1 MAEIE
6 VVAPN
11 LKRRLSGVTATVV
24 RLIPVQARMIGIV
37 ATGPGLPAEL
47 PHIPLARAATL
58 PRDRWRVWHAR
69 RNTEMALGL
78 ILRHLLRRRYRL
90 LFTSAAQ
97 RRHTGFTRWL
107 IRRQDALIAT
117 SPQAAS
123 YLERPA
129 TVILHGVDTA
139 IFQPAPRREA
149 LRRQLGL
156 DPEAVL
162 IGCFGRVRAQKGVDL
177 LVEAALRT
185 FPRHPRAQLI
195 FTGRIT
201 PDNRAFAD
209 GLIARADAAGLG
221 DRIRFLGEIPWEDVV
236 RHYQALDL
244 FAAPARWEGFG
255 LTPLEAMA
263 CGVPVVASRV
273 GAYETLIRD
282 GEIVDGQPGIEEIR
296 AWALSTFNL
305 SEGQLTSYLDTAWA
319 RLNESSNLGSSA
331 AQAGLTAGHVLTGM
345 AIAMFTLFF
354 FLFDGPA
361 IWAWIVRLFPRS
373 ARANIVSGGRIAWGQ
388 LQAFTRA
395 TIDQIP
401 E

>member
-1 MAEIE
+1 MPEPMQIE

-11 LKRRLSGVTATVV
+11 LKKRLSGVTATVV

-37 ATGPGLPAEL
+37 ATGPGLPSDL

-78 ILRHLLRRRYRL
+78 ILRHVLRRRYRL

-129 TVILHGVDTA
+129 TVILHGVDTQV
-139 IFQPAPRREA
+139 FHPAENRAA
-149 LRRQLGL
+149 LRREMGL
-156 DPEAVL
+156 DPDALLV
-162 IGCFGRVRAQKGVDL
+162 GCFGRVRAQKGVDL
-177 LVEAALRT
+177 LVEAALRV
-185 FPRHPRAQLI
+185 FPRHPRAQLV
-195 FTGRIT
+195 FSGRIT

-209 GLIARADAAGLG
+209 ELMAKARAAGLD
-221 DRIRFLGEIPWEDVV
+221 DRIRFLGEIPWDEVV
-236 RHYQALDL
+236 KLYRTLDL

-263 CGVPVVASRV
+263 SGVPVIAARV

-282 GEIVDGQPGIEEIR
+282 GETGTLIPREDVDALAAALDRWLSDDAGR
-296 AWALSTFNL
+296 A
-305 SEGQLTSYLDTAWA
+305 
-319 RLNESSNLGSSA
+319 A
-331 AQAGLTAGHVLTGM
+331 AGRA
-345 AIAMFTLFF
+345 
-354 FLFDGPA
+354 
-361 IWAWIVRLFPRS
+361 
-373 ARANIVSGGRIAWGQ
+373 ARAHVEENHAIESEARAIVAVYRRLLETGR
-388 LQAFTRA
+388 
-395 TIDQIP
+395 
-401 E
+401 

>member
-37 ATGPGLPAEL
+37 ATGPGLPPEL

-58 PRDRWRVWHAR
+58 PRNRWRVWHAR

-78 ILRHLLRRRYRL
+78 VLRHVLRRRYRL

-97 RRHTGFTRWL
+97 RRHTGLTRWL
-107 IRRQDALIAT
+107 IRRQDGLIAT
-117 SPQAAS
+117 SPQAAR

-129 TVILHGVDTA
+129 TVILHGVDTTV
-139 IFQPAPRREA
+139 FRPAPDRAA
-149 LRRQLGL
+149 LRRVLGL
-156 DPEAVL
+156 DRDAVL
-162 IGCFGRVRAQKGVDL
+162 VGCFGRVRAQKGVDL
-177 LVEAALRT
+177 LVDAALRV

-195 FTGRIT
+195 LTGRIT

-209 GLIARADAAGLG
+209 GLIAQAQAAGLG
-221 DRIRFLGEIPWEDVV
+221 DRIRFLGEIPWEQVV
-236 RHYQALDL
+236 RHYQAMDL

-263 CGVPVVASRV
+263 CGVPVIASRA

-282 GEIVDGQPGIEEIR
+282 GETGTLIPRGDADALIAAMDRWLSDDAGRVAAGRAARHDIEAE
-296 AWALSTFNL
+296 
-305 SEGQLTSYLDTAWA
+305 
-319 RLNESSNLGSSA
+319 
-331 AQAGLTAGHVLTGM
+331 
-345 AIAMFTLFF
+345 
-354 FLFDGPA
+354 
-361 IWAWIVRLFPRS
+361 
-373 ARANIVSGGRIAWGQ
+373 ARAIVQVYRRLLA
-388 LQAFTRA
+388 
-395 TIDQIP
+395 
-401 E
+401 

>member
-1 MAEIE
+1 MTERAMTNPSAIE

-37 ATGPGLPAEL
+37 ATGPGLPSDL

-78 ILRHLLRRRYRL
+78 ILRHLLRRHYRL

-107 IRRQDALIAT
+107 IRRQEALIAT
-117 SPQAAS
+117 SAQAAS

-139 IFQPAPRREA
+139 VFHPAADRA
-149 LRRQLGL
+149 TLRHELGL

-177 LVEAALRT
+177 LVEAALQVL
-185 FPRHPRAQLI
+185 PRHPRAQLL
-195 FTGRIT
+195 FSGRIT
-201 PDNRAFAD
+201 PDNRGFAD
-209 GLIARADAAGLG
+209 ALIARANAAGLG
-221 DRIRFLGEIPWEDVV
+221 DRIRFLGEIPWDRVV
-236 RHYQALDL
+236 RLYRALDL

-263 CGVPVVASRV
+263 SGVPVIAARV

-282 GEIVDGQPGIEEIR
+282 GETGTLIPRDDAGALAEALDRWLSDDIAREAAGR
-296 AWALSTFNL
+296 A
-305 SEGQLTSYLDTAWA
+305 
-319 RLNESSNLGSSA
+319 
-331 AQAGLTAGHVLTGM
+331 
-345 AIAMFTLFF
+345 
-354 FLFDGPA
+354 
-361 IWAWIVRLFPRS
+361 
-373 ARANIVSGGRIAWGQ
+373 ARAHVEAHHAIEGEASAITAVYRQLLDGR
-388 LQAFTRA
+388 
-395 TIDQIP
+395 P
-401 E
+401 

>member
-1 MAEIE
+1 MADIE

-37 ATGPGLPAEL
+37 ATGPGLPPAL
-47 PHIPLARAATL
+47 PHIPLARAASL

-107 IRRQDALIAT
+107 IRQQDALIAT

-129 TVILHGVDTA
+129 TVILHGVDLSV
-139 IFQPAPRREA
+139 FHPAPDRAA
-149 LRRQLGL
+149 LRATLGFA
-156 DPEAVL
+156 PEDIV

-177 LVEAALRT
+177 LVEAALRL
-185 FPRHPRAQLI
+185 FPDRPRARLI
-195 FTGRIT
+195 LSGRIT
-201 PDNRAFAD
+201 SDNQAFAD
-209 GLIARADAAGLG
+209 DLKARIAQAGLS
-221 DRIRFLGEIPWEDVV
+221 DRIRFLGELPWEDVV
-236 RHYQALDL
+236 RNYQALDL

-255 LTPLEAMA
+255 LTPLEAAA
-263 CGVPVVASRV
+263 CGVPTVAARV

-282 GEIVDGQPGIEEIR
+282 GE
-296 AWALSTFNL
+296 T
-305 SEGQLTSYLDTAWA
+305 
-319 RLNESSNLGSSA
+319 GSLVPRDDA
-331 AQAGLTAGHVLTGM
+331 DALTAALARWLDDDAGRAAAG
-345 AIAMFTLFF
+345 AA
-354 FLFDGPA
+354 
-361 IWAWIVRLFPRS
+361 
-373 ARANIVSGGRIAWGQ
+373 ARAHVAQNHAIEGEARAIVAVYRKLLA
-388 LQAFTRA
+388 
-395 TIDQIP
+395 
-401 E
+401 

>member
-1 MAEIE
+1 MIEPDRIE

-37 ATGPGLPAEL
+37 ATGPGLPPEL

-107 IRRQDALIAT
+107 IRRQEALIAT

-139 IFQPAPRREA
+139 VFHPAADRTA
-149 LRRQLGL
+149 LRRELGL
-156 DPEAVL
+156 DPDAVL

-177 LVEAALRT
+177 LVEAALQV
-185 FPRHPRAQLI
+185 FPRHPRAQLL
-195 FTGRIT
+195 FSGRIT
-201 PDNRAFAD
+201 SDNRGFAEA
-209 GLIARADAAGLG
+209 LIARANAAGLG
-221 DRIRFLGEIPWEDVV
+221 DRIRFLGEIPWERVV
-236 RHYQALDL
+236 QLYRALDL

-263 CGVPVVASRV
+263 SGVPVIAARV

-282 GEIVDGQPGIEEIR
+282 GETGTLIPRDDAGALAAALDRWLSDDAGREAAGR
-296 AWALSTFNL
+296 A
-305 SEGQLTSYLDTAWA
+305 
-319 RLNESSNLGSSA
+319 
-331 AQAGLTAGHVLTGM
+331 
-345 AIAMFTLFF
+345 
-354 FLFDGPA
+354 
-361 IWAWIVRLFPRS
+361 
-373 ARANIVSGGRIAWGQ
+373 ARAHVEAHHAIEDEASAIVAVYRQLLGGR
-388 LQAFTRA
+388 R
-395 TIDQIP
+395 
-401 E
+401 

>member
-1 MAEIE
+1 MIEPDRIE

-37 ATGPGLPAEL
+37 ATGPGLPPEL

-107 IRRQDALIAT
+107 IRRQEALIAT

-139 IFQPAPRREA
+139 VFHPAADRAA
-149 LRRQLGL
+149 LRRELGL
-156 DPEAVL
+156 DPDAVL

-177 LVEAALRT
+177 LVEAALQV
-185 FPRHPRAQLI
+185 FPRHPRAQLL
-195 FTGRIT
+195 FSGRIT
-201 PDNRAFAD
+201 PDNRGFAD
-209 GLIARADAAGLG
+209 ALIARANAAGLG
-221 DRIRFLGEIPWEDVV
+221 DRIRFLGEIPWDRVV
-236 RHYQALDL
+236 QLYRTLDL

-263 CGVPVVASRV
+263 SGVPVIAARV

-282 GEIVDGQPGIEEIR
+282 GETGTLIPRDDAGALAAALDRWLSDDAGREAAGR
-296 AWALSTFNL
+296 A
-305 SEGQLTSYLDTAWA
+305 
-319 RLNESSNLGSSA
+319 
-331 AQAGLTAGHVLTGM
+331 
-345 AIAMFTLFF
+345 
-354 FLFDGPA
+354 
-361 IWAWIVRLFPRS
+361 
-373 ARANIVSGGRIAWGQ
+373 ARAHVEAHHAIEDEASAIVGVYRQ
-388 LQAFTRA
+388 LLGDR
-395 TIDQIP
+395 P
-401 E
+401 